1 MSSNQLTGKAGVYY
15 CCYKLSVLGWNV
27 TLTVRSAQGVDIN
40 ARRGSDTGPVGVQ
53 VRTLSKRAPVP
64 LGPTLDSIMG
74 DYWIIISDAIT
85 ESPKAFVLLPSE
97 VRNGAHRSGQ
107 DGNVS
112 YWLEPKDYELD
123 AYREAW
129 GRLGQLIEP

>member
-27 TLTVRSAQGVDIN
+27 TLTVRNAQGVDII
-40 ARRGSDTGPVGVQ
+40 ARRGSDTGSVGVQ

-74 DYWIIISDAIT
+74 DYWAIVNNVIST
-85 ESPKAFVLLPSE
+85 SPRTFILLPSE
-97 VRNGAHRSGQ
+97 VRAKAHRSER
-107 DGNVS
+107 DGKVT

-129 GRLGQLIEP
+129 GRLGQPIEP

>member
-27 TLTVRSAQGVDIN
+27 ALTVRNAQGVDIV
-40 ARRGSDTGPVGVQ
+40 ARRGSDTGSVGVQ

-74 DYWIIISDAIT
+74 DYWAIVNDVISA
-85 ESPKAFVLLPSE
+85 SPRTFILLPSE
-97 VRNGAHRSGQ
+97 VRATAHRSER
-107 DGNVS
+107 DGKVT

-123 AYREAW
+123 SYREAW
-129 GRLGQLIEP
+129 GRLGQPIEP